1 MPVSSSVRLT
11 LISTAIVALSACS
24 GGGQFAP
31 SSGATVSLS
40 QGRSL
45 GGSPLAVQARPD
57 TVKDFA
63 FGSDNASGVYEYNR
77 SGQDQAPLQEITD
90 GLKYPYGIWIGD
102 APSPDLYV
110 ADEGNSNV
118 VVFGAPSYTSTT
130 ITYQDTGQIPSSV
143 TQCGN
148 YVYAGNL
155 IDNAT
160 SYGSAT
166 VWKTGKPKPS
176 KVVSNGETW
185 VSAQGIACDPTSGNV
200 YVAFLYSYAGPG
212 GIDEYTPGLGGKP
225 TLLPMSP
232 GYPGGIAVD
241 KKGDIAVTEEFSGTV
256 EFYHP
261 TSSSP
266 FQTVTGFSSPV
277 GVAFEASDSD
287 IWVADQGANK
297 LYRVAVKTSKKLD
310 TITKP
315 GFKALSGAATIP
327 ADH

>member
-1 MPVSSSVRLT
+1 MPVSSSVRMT
-11 LISTAIVALSACS
+11 LITTALVALSACS
-24 GGGQFAP
+24 GGSQLAP
-31 SSGATVSLS
+31 SSGANSSLS
-40 QGRSL
+40 ESRSF
-45 GGSPLAVQARPD
+45 GGNALASQARPD

-63 FGSDNASGVYEYNR
+63 FASDNSGGVYEYNR
-77 SGQDQAPLQEITD
+77 SGQDQAPLETITD

-102 APSPDLYV
+102 SPSPDLYV

-118 VVFGAPSYTSTT
+118 VVFGAPSYTTTT
-130 ITYQDTGQIPSSV
+130 ITYQDTGQIPSQV

-155 IDNAT
+155 LDNAT

-176 KVVSNGETW
+176 KIVSDGQTW
-185 VSAQGIACDPTSGNV
+185 VSVQGIACDPTSGNV

-266 FQTVTGFSSPV
+266 FETVKGFSSPV
-277 GVAFEASDSD
+277 GVAFESSDAD

-297 LYRVAVKTSKKLD
+297 LYRVAVKTSKVLD